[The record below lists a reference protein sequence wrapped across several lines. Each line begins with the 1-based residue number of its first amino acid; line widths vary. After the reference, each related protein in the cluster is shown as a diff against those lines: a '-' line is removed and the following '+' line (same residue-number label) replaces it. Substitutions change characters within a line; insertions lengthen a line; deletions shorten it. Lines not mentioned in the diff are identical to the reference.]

1 MPVKSSS
8 PRSAVLRAAAFV
20 LALTLPGFAHAQKP
34 DYMIEVL
41 TLKPGATVAEAYF
54 KSVYPIIASHGL
66 YPVNAYQVVENGAQ
80 GQPKIVQ
87 IWRVENP
94 QGFPEIMADENYR
107 QHIETRDSIFD
118 LKTGRI
124 GYMGAE
130 LY

>member
-1 MPVKSSS
+1 M
-8 PRSAVLRAAAFV
+8 RAAAFV
-20 LALTLPGFAHAQKP
+20 LALALPTFAHAQKP

-41 TLKPGATVAEAYF
+41 TLKPGATVAAAEAYF

-66 YPVNAYQVVENGAQ
+66 YPIKAYQVLENGGE

-107 QHIETRDSIFD
+107 RHIETRDSIFD
-118 LKTGRI
+118 LKNGRI